1 MKEFINY
8 ISNNN
13 LLAVFYLLGASVFL
27 LFLIMIIDQLNKKKK
42 RKINQEE
49 FDFYNTPNSE
59 EEITLQEESTP
70 KEEPESQM
78 SVAKDH
84 ILDDINIDEIKKSM
98 EHTMEIDEIK
108 YVAEDEELEKTKAQ
122 IELQALKEEL
132 AKYEQEQNQSK
143 EVIPM
148 IQENNQDL
156 TYEEKIDKY
165 ELGQEESA
173 IISLDALAQAQN
185 QENFEDQIR
194 EDSGDEPISIQE
206 LEKLYKEVEV
216 IDNQNQ
222 EEIKTQEIAK
232 EVKTLDDFTTITKPI
247 TEVYKEV
254 KTTPFIS
261 PVYGVAT
268 EKEQTASTSYDKLN
282 EELKKTNEF
291 LTSLK
296 ELKKNLE

>member
-84 ILDDINIDEIKKSM
+84 ILDEINIDEIKKSM

-143 EVIPM
+143 EVTPM
-148 IQENNQDL
+148 LQENNQDL

-268 EKEQTASTSYDKLN
+268 EKEQTPSTSYDKLN